1 MEDPVTFTNLKPVG
15 TGPLTEVTRF
25 TAQEYIQC
33 RNPNYWDNA
42 TLKVDCM
49 RFPQIANN
57 DQALAI
63 AATGELDWFGS
74 FLPDIEKTYVAQ
86 DPDNHKYWFP
96 AGSMVYFALNFET
109 KNEANKKAFN
119 DINFRHAVSM
129 AMDRQAMVD
138 IAGYG
143 YPTINEYPSGLG
155 RAFHSWNNPEV
166 DAKYGAFSTYNVEE
180 AKKILADNGY
190 KDTDGDGFIETPDGQ
205 PISFDILVPNG
216 WTDWVNTVQLAVEGL
231 SEVGISAKVAT
242 PEEPV
247 WQQRLTDADYDV
259 AINSHFVGPNPFM
272 HLNGVLHSRNQ
283 GKTRFAPTR
292 YSNPELDKLLNS
304 FHATADTEQQKAIM
318 SDIQMVVAADMPFVA
333 VFNNPLWYQFNTK
346 RFEGWYSADNPV
358 ANPVVHDNQPTRLL
372 HLLALKPKG

>member
-1 MEDPVTFTNLKPVG
+1 M
-15 TGPLTEVTRF
+15 
-25 TAQEYIQC
+25 
-33 RNPNYWDNA
+33 
-42 TLKVDCM
+42 
-49 RFPQIANN
+49 
-57 DQALAI
+57 
-63 AATGELDWFGS
+63 
-74 FLPDIEKTYVAQ
+74 
-86 DPDNHKYWFP
+86 
-96 AGSMVYFALNFET
+96 
-109 KNEANKKAFN
+109 
-119 DINFRHAVSM
+119 
-129 AMDRQAMVD
+129 
-138 IAGYG
+138 
-143 YPTINEYPSGLG
+143 
-155 RAFHSWNNPEV
+155 
-166 DAKYGAFSTYNVEE
+166 
-180 AKKILADNGY
+180 
-190 KDTDGDGFIETPDGQ
+190 

-231 SEVGISAKVAT
+231 SEIGVSAKVAT

-304 FHATADTEQQKAIM
+304 FYATADTREAGRVM
-318 SDIQMVVAADMPFVA
+318 SEIQMMVGADMPFVA

-346 RFEGWYSADNPV
+346 RFEGWFNADNPV